1 MTAIIRFFVERDLL
15 INMLSVAIVLLGL
28 YAVWDINREAFPN
41 VQMDQIQVSVTYPGA
56 TPEEIE
62 KLVITPIEQELKALT
77 GIDELNSV
85 SFPGSATINLNLDPN
100 ASNRSRIASDVQLAV
115 NRAAVPE
122 DLPFDPFVL
131 EIDSSVI
138 PVIQLALSAPATEVE
153 VKRLGDRIEDD
164 LLTIPGIS
172 RVTVQGPR
180 RSEIR
185 ITVIPE
191 KLTEHRVS
199 IGDIQNLLRQWNV
212 NAPGGQLDTADGQKV
227 VRIVGE
233 FRNPEDVGNLVLRS
247 TVGGGKLMLKDVAVV
262 TDDLETAQRYYDVS
276 GRTAI
281 SMIVMKKSDADIITT
296 VDAVRKYIDTVPAI
310 YGAEVRVDAFQDMSR
325 FTRMRLGV
333 LTNNAMVGVFLVF
346 IALIMFLRPSV
357 AITTTWGLPIVFL
370 LGLFILHMNGIT
382 LNLISMMGF
391 IMVLGMLVDD
401 AIIVGENITYH
412 MEQGLKPHEAA
423 IKGASEL
430 LGPVTATV
438 LTTIAAFAPMMFMS
452 GQIGKFIIAIPIVVI
467 LLLALSWVESFFILP
482 SHVASVTNPNA
493 HPKERAW
500 LVWLENK
507 YATLLELAIN
517 YRYLAVVLS
526 MALLFG
532 SFILAKTSMSFQLFP
547 AVAVDQYLVKVVAK
561 PGTSLDEMRENLKS
575 IDLSMRKYID
585 DANLENTILG
595 AGQIAMQSGDPNLQ
609 RGPRYGQIRVLYSP
623 AVSRP
628 EHDAMQDMR
637 KLQEVLPK
645 LYPQLDLSFSELRPG
660 PPTGRALEAQLSS
673 NDQEATMKVAENLE
687 AYLKSING
695 ITSIESPIQ
704 GGDEEI
710 RVVLNRDLA
719 TYAGV
724 NLQTAAIH
732 IRAAVD
738 GLRATTVRR
747 GSEEVDVAIRFPS
760 DRNHQLEQLYSL
772 EIPNQRGGLIPLS
785 KIASFEET
793 RGFSTIR
800 HKEGI
805 RIISVVANIDAS
817 VITSVALNKQV
828 ADNED
833 KWLGKYSD
841 RVTVKYGGEAEKNSE
856 SFRDLGLSFGF
867 ALVAIFII
875 LAVQFNN
882 FRYPII
888 VMTAIPFGAI
898 GIILSFFVHD
908 LVWMPTPLSFFAMLG
923 MVALTGVVVNA
934 SLVLVVFIQRAMEE
948 GLSMRDAIMQAGKRR
963 LRAVLLTAATTIMGL
978 LPTAYGWGG
987 SDPFVAPM
995 ALSLAWGLIFAT
1007 VITLY
1012 IIPSIIAVGM
1022 LWVSGLFIV
1031 MILLMVMLAMPSIIV
1046 KVVILVLA
1054 IVLSYLLL
1062 HIARNAKAI

>member
-1 MTAIIRFFVERDLL
+1 
-15 INMLSVAIVLLGL
+15 
-28 YAVWDINREAFPN
+28 
-41 VQMDQIQVSVTYPGA
+41 
-56 TPEEIE
+56 
-62 KLVITPIEQELKALT
+62 
-77 GIDELNSV
+77 
-85 SFPGSATINLNLDPN
+85 
-100 ASNRSRIASDVQLAV
+100 
-115 NRAAVPE
+115 
-122 DLPFDPFVL
+122 
-131 EIDSSVI
+131 
-138 PVIQLALSAPATEVE
+138 
-153 VKRLGDRIEDD
+153 
-164 LLTIPGIS
+164 
-172 RVTVQGPR
+172 
-180 RSEIR
+180 
-185 ITVIPE
+185 
-191 KLTEHRVS
+191 
-199 IGDIQNLLRQWNV
+199 
-212 NAPGGQLDTADGQKV
+212 
-227 VRIVGE
+227 
-233 FRNPEDVGNLVLRS
+233 
-247 TVGGGKLMLKDVAVV
+247 
-262 TDDLETAQRYYDVS
+262 
-276 GRTAI
+276 
-281 SMIVMKKSDADIITT
+281 
-296 VDAVRKYIDTVPAI
+296 
-310 YGAEVRVDAFQDMSR
+310 
-325 FTRMRLGV
+325 
-333 LTNNAMVGVFLVF
+333 
-346 IALIMFLRPSV
+346 
-357 AITTTWGLPIVFL
+357 
-370 LGLFILHMNGIT
+370 
-382 LNLISMMGF
+382 
-391 IMVLGMLVDD
+391 
-401 AIIVGENITYH
+401 
-412 MEQGLKPHEAA
+412 
-423 IKGASEL
+423 
-430 LGPVTATV
+430 
-438 LTTIAAFAPMMFMS
+438 
-452 GQIGKFIIAIPIVVI
+452 
-467 LLLALSWVESFFILP
+467 
-482 SHVASVTNPNA
+482 
-493 HPKERAW
+493 
-500 LVWLENK
+500 
-507 YATLLELAIN
+507 
-517 YRYLAVVLS
+517 
-526 MALLFG
+526 
-532 SFILAKTSMSFQLFP
+532 
-547 AVAVDQYLVKVVAK
+547 
-561 PGTSLDEMRENLKS
+561 
-575 IDLSMRKYID
+575 
-585 DANLENTILG
+585 
-595 AGQIAMQSGDPNLQ
+595 QIAMQSGDPNLQ

-710 RVVLNRDLA
+710 RVVLDRDLA

-747 GSEEVDVAIRFPS
+747 GSEEVDVSIRFPS

-1031 MILLMVMLAMPSIIV
+1031 MILLMAMLAMPSIIA

-1062 HIARNAKAI
+1062 HTARNAKAI